1 MGVKA
6 LLLRWPSSPG
16 RLDTPL
22 RDPFAMARPR
32 WHDSRP
38 RLGSRLGRQWDRF
51 VAHWAALNLLL
62 VVFHLTYVPLRT
74 FWLQRNLY
82 PIPSVPL
89 AVPLS
94 LLPDITPWVDPI
106 KGIEPHRE
114 TSAYLRQF
122 DQLDAA
128 LGAGVVPAGPLLA
141 LTPAQR
147 ALLQRQVEATEQ
159 MIDTNPFQA
168 SGATGTLEKIKA
180 RLRRRADRDSAKQAA
195 DLLLSPAWLASH
207 SWSEERRFWKAQVLP
222 LVATNYWRSID
233 ENGRP
238 TDHFWR
244 IDLLFFQSVFAFD
257 ILLRAVRLRRRLPG
271 LGWREAFLRRWID
284 LPLLLPF
291 WRWMR
296 VAPVLERL
304 QTSGLITIEPLRA
317 VVSRG
322 VVALLAVE
330 LFEVLALQLVDGLQ
344 QLVRSRRWPERI
356 RGLRSHQTVVSHEQ
370 REVVELVR
378 IWAPLLLV
386 QVAPRLAPELEG
398 VLGHALQKSLQS
410 TIVPPPLR
418 QLEPLLGVEKGL
430 SRQLAGGVVESLL
443 DLTRTTGARLGR
455 RDDEQLEL
463 LQRFVDRF
471 WEELAAALESGPALQ
486 RSQDLLCAL
495 LEEVKRTYVGQIN
508 RAGVGGLI
516 EELDQLI
523 VGSDRSAST
532 SGGPMNLPPQQREG
546 SPIPPG
552 GNPW

>member
-51 VAHWAALNLLL
+51 VALWAALNLLL
-62 VVFHLTYVPLRT
+62 VIFHLTYVPLRT

-257 ILLRAVRLRRRLPG
+257 IVLRAVRLRRRLPG

-398 VLGHALQKSLQS
+398 VLGHALQQSLQS

-532 SGGPMNLPPQQREG
+532 SGRPMNLPPQQREG

>member
-16 RLDTPL
+16 RLDTSL

-51 VAHWAALNLLL
+51 VALWAALNLLL

-471 WEELAAALESGPALQ
+471 WEELAVALESGPALQ